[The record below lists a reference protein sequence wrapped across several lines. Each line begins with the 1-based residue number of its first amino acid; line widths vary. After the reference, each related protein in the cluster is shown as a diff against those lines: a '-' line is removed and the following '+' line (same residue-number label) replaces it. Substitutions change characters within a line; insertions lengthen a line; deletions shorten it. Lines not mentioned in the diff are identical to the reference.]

1 MHADGFDIYSE
12 ALGILPY
19 EPLDKQDELLRLLS
33 GFCASREQSE
43 VFVVQGY
50 AGTGKTSLIAAL
62 VQALKKLSVNCVMLA
77 PTGRAAKVMARYSGM
92 PAYTIHKRLYRG
104 NSTDPCNTSFYLAP
118 NRDKDTIFI
127 VDEASMIPG
136 SATSRLLDHLVRHVY
151 LSLIHI

>member
-62 VQALKKLSVNCVMLA
+62 VQALKNCL
-77 PTGRAAKVMARYSGM
+77 
-92 PAYTIHKRLYRG
+92 
-104 NSTDPCNTSFYLAP
+104 
-118 NRDKDTIFI
+118 
-127 VDEASMIPG
+127 
-136 SATSRLLDHLVRHVY
+136 
-151 LSLIHI
+151 